1 MNQRVIISLF
11 LGFTTLIGIFVLLIT
26 IFLQDPSSSTPPETD
41 PGFPFIYLAL
51 MIIAFGGVL
60 LGIIMRLRK

>member
-1 MNQRVIISLF
+1 VNQRAIISLF
-11 LGFTTLIGIFVLLIT
+11 LGFTTLIGLFVLLIT
-26 IFLQDPSSSTPPETD
+26 IFLQDPSSSTPSETD

>member
-1 MNQRVIISLF
+1 MNQRALISLF
-11 LGFTTLIGIFVLLIT
+11 LGFTTLIGVFVLLIT
-26 IFLQDPSSSTPPETD
+26 MFLQDPSSSTPSETE

-60 LGIIMRLRK
+60 LGIIIRLRK